1 MALLGEGKVMAEEK
15 FSADTNPNAIDVFL
29 VSLREK
35 ESSNRYDLLHKP
47 GVIPDSVTGKPVRV
61 QALGA
66 YGILDINWDVWSKQA
81 GLEGAEWL
89 DPKAQDAVA
98 KYKVQEY
105 FNEFNSWELVA
116 IAWFSGPNKSRK
128 LMKGQSI
135 NMEVSDNMGTRIS
148 DYVAGM
154 NNLMT
159 ENMMKIDID
168 MQPVTINEIPYN
180 PQAPAV
186 TTPNEK
192 FMTKDKYAANLLDA
206 MSKANNPSGQ
216 RPDIFAQFSASQ
228 RDFSTQVPEES
239 ADFTDFKIRTNIE
252 RGSL

>member
-1 MALLGEGKVMAEEK
+1 
-15 FSADTNPNAIDVFL
+15 
-29 VSLREK
+29 
-35 ESSNRYDLLHKP
+35 
-47 GVIPDSVTGKPVRV
+47 
-61 QALGA
+61 
-66 YGILDINWDVWSKQA
+66 
-81 GLEGAEWL
+81 
-89 DPKAQDAVA
+89 
-98 KYKVQEY
+98 
-105 FNEFNSWELVA
+105 
-116 IAWFSGPNKSRK
+116 
-128 LMKGQSI
+128 
-135 NMEVSDNMGTRIS
+135 MEVSDNMGTRIS

-168 MQPVTINEIPYN
+168 MQPVTINKIPYN

-228 RDFSTQVPEES
+228 RDFSTQVPKES
-239 ADFTDFKIRTNIE
+239 LDFTDSKIRTNIE